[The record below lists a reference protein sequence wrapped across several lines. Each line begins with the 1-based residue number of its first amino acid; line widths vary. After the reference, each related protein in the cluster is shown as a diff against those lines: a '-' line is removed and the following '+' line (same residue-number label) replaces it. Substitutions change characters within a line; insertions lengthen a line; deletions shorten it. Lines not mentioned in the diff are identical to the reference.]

1 MKATSNER
9 HPFHKFGTG
18 NLKTLRD
25 DPAVPMPCR
34 TGYCAVWDSVKLC
47 FGWLL

>member
-1 MKATSNER
+1 MPRARSAAAYRGWSPLQLMKATSSEL

-25 DPAVPMPCR
+25 DPAR
-34 TGYCAVWDSVKLC
+34 
-47 FGWLL
+47 